1 MNIRILQLAWRN
13 LWRNRRRTFITM
25 AAIALG
31 YAMLM
36 FVACLMAGLRW
47 QMIENGTRLVLS
59 QIQIHASGYYPNRSI
74 QKTFGGRKGTDV
86 PALLAAITSDSRVYA
101 AAPRVYG
108 YGLVNSGHRSDGVE
122 LLGVVP
128 DQEPKVTVLDTQIVK
143 GKYLSERTPMSV
155 VVRDKLASTIGVELG
170 SKIVLLTQAADGSMG
185 NDQYSV
191 VGVFHTGLDALDRSL
206 VLMSLPSLQK
216 LLNLEPGRIHEV
228 GIKLRDITSA
238 ATVAAAL
245 QAQLATTLPVRVMAW
260 PELVP
265 ELADYVQFNRSI
277 TFVLFFIFFLLAVIG
292 IMNTMLMAVFERTRE
307 LGMLMALGMR
317 PVQVIGLILAEAA
330 ALAAASLVVGA
341 AIGAPL
347 LWYLQTH
354 GLDLGGATGEV
365 VSLAGVV
372 VGHLWFGRQDYP
384 AYGQAAVGLAL
395 TALVSAIYPAWRAAH
410 FRPTEAIRKV

>member
-1 MNIRILQLAWRN
+1 MSIRLVQLAWRN
-13 LWRNRRRTFITM
+13 LWRNYRRTFITM
-25 AAIALG
+25 AAIAFG

-59 QIQIHASGYYPNRSI
+59 QIQIHAFGYYPNRSI

-86 PALLAAITSDSRVYA
+86 AALLAAITSDSRVYA

-122 LLGVVP
+122 LLGGVP

-155 VVRDKLASTIGVELG
+155 VVGDKLASTIGVELG

-228 GIKLRDITSA
+228 GIQLRDITS
-238 ATVAAAL
+238 
-245 QAQLATTLPVRVMAW
+245 
-260 PELVP
+260 
-265 ELADYVQFNRSI
+265 
-277 TFVLFFIFFLLAVIG
+277 
-292 IMNTMLMAVFERTRE
+292 
-307 LGMLMALGMR
+307 
-317 PVQVIGLILAEAA
+317 
-330 ALAAASLVVGA
+330 
-341 AIGAPL
+341 
-347 LWYLQTH
+347 
-354 GLDLGGATGEV
+354 
-365 VSLAGVV
+365 
-372 VGHLWFGRQDYP
+372 
-384 AYGQAAVGLAL
+384 
-395 TALVSAIYPAWRAAH
+395 
-410 FRPTEAIRKV
+410 